1 MPAVIVGQLS
11 RSERE
16 DLLRMFELFD
26 MEQKGTIS
34 LLEFKS
40 VLEEVAKEDND
51 ENESSKRAT
60 LERVLALPAF
70 QTKQDR
76 QLTQEEFVQILSQ
89 SSSEEEED
97 QVKHVFDLFDTDK
110 KGYINV
116 DDLRRIADELGESMN
131 EEELQEMIQRA
142 SQDGRVTLEDFEAV
156 LNHKLMA

>member
-70 QTKQDR
+70 QTQQDR
-76 QLTQEEFVQILSQ
+76 QLTQEEFVQILSE
-89 SSSEEEED
+89 SSSEEED

-131 EEELQEMIQRA
+131 EDELQEMIQRA